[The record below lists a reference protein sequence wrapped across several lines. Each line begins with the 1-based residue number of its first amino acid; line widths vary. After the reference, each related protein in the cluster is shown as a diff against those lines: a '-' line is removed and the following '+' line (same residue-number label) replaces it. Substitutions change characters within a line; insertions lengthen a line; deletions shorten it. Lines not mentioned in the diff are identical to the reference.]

1 MPFDLMYCF
10 VFSFP
15 VDGIDPNFKMDSQN
29 KRTPLHAAA
38 EGGHKDICH
47 VLVQVGLFY
56 LLLCCYLFAMKEA
69 LEFCVIC

>member
-1 MPFDLMYCF
+1 MPLDLIYCF
-10 VFSFP
+10 VFLFP

-56 LLLCCYLFAMKEA
+56 LLLCCYPFAIKDA
-69 LEFCVIC
+69 LEFCVMC